1 MDGTRSPKGPRRQ
14 AVWGQKIKEIE
25 RRRALQEIENERRRE
40 EEGRRR
46 LSEMRRRMGCSDLN
60 EDGEGFGSG
69 LKSRWSKLGSGRGSR
84 GWRREGV
91 AEGGDD
97 QYEQRKKGGKGD
109 EEEEEEEEE
118 EDMYGAEI
126 AARIML
132 EDGNDIAISE
142 VEGGGGKNGQGV
154 FGEEPRRE
162 KGTNGGTTR
171 RIHEAWMGGWRHGIV
186 GTNEE
191 GEKEDKQGVHSQ
203 KSEAEAPETVH
214 DTLSSSSPSSSTFSS
229 SSPQHYMGGADQEDQ
244 DEMIQNLTRPLHG
257 HSPTRGTLED
267 LLRKR
272 KSVSCPL
279 STPFMPAN
287 IHFEVPRC
295 VLNPKP

>member
-1 MDGTRSPKGPRRQ
+1 
-14 AVWGQKIKEIE
+14 
-25 RRRALQEIENERRRE
+25 
-40 EEGRRR
+40 
-46 LSEMRRRMGCSDLN
+46 
-60 EDGEGFGSG
+60 
-69 LKSRWSKLGSGRGSR
+69 
-84 GWRREGV
+84 
-91 AEGGDD
+91 
-97 QYEQRKKGGKGD
+97 
-109 EEEEEEEEE
+109 
-118 EDMYGAEI
+118 
-126 AARIML
+126 
-132 EDGNDIAISE
+132 
-142 VEGGGGKNGQGV
+142 
-154 FGEEPRRE
+154 
-162 KGTNGGTTR
+162 
-171 RIHEAWMGGWRHGIV
+171 MGGWRHGIV

-229 SSPQHYMGGADQEDQ
+229 SSPQHHMGGADQEDQ
-244 DEMIQNLTRPLHG
+244 DEMVQNLTRPLHG

-295 VLNPKP
+295 VILLPASPVKLCSIQGSRKYFDSSELLSRGMCFLNSNPNPKP